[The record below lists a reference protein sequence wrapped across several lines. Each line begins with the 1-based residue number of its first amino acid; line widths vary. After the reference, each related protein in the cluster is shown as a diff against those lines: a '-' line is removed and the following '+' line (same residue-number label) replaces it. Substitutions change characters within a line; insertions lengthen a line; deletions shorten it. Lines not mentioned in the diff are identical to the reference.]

1 MKYIAESDPFM
12 GEYFILYCLLKSFN
26 DSTGV
31 SSLET
36 VKKAA
41 KFAVYDAMMM
51 NPKSHHVAAQ
61 KKTPII
67 SFWNL
72 KKHS

>member
-51 NPKSHHVAAQ
+51 NPKSHQVAAQ
-61 KKTPII
+61 KRPQLSPFET
-67 SFWNL
+67 L
-72 KKHS
+72 KHS